1 MSESDFAE
9 AAGADADASAAD
21 ASEAAAP
28 EADAPAAEAVADA
41 PDADAAGEIDIAADP
56 EFDVNPDEFYVSW
69 EDDGPSVDD
78 VVGALVTALKSGN
91 AGDAE
96 NALAL
101 VAEAGFDVSGS
112 PIPMQKREL
121 APAGE
126 EAEAE
131 AEAEAD
137 ADADEAEGLA

>member
-28 EADAPAAEAVADA
+28 E
-41 PDADAAGEIDIAADP
+41 ADAAGEIDIAADP

-131 AEAEAD
+131 AEADAD